1 MDQPLQLANRVIRQ
15 MVEHSFGADMIVTKD
30 DFMAMRTAFRSLG
43 QSWEKFGDGDLKPIE
58 ILSKVVVA
66 WGGMPGR
73 RYRSKEVL

>member
-1 MDQPLQLANRVIRQ
+1 
-15 MVEHSFGADMIVTKD
+15 MIVTKD
-30 DFMAMRTAFRSLG
+30 DYMAMRTAFRSLG
-43 QSWEKFGDGDLKPIE
+43 QSWEQFGNGDLKPIE